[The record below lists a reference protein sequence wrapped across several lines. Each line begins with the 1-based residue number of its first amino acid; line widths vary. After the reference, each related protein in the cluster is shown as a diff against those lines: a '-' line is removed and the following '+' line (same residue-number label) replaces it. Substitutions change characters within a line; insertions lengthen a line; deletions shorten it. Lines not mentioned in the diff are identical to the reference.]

1 MFGSLMRFVDGDED
15 DILGA
20 HMQNMNQMMSSMNS
34 MFANPFGMMGGMP
47 GFGGASPFMPMMPQ
61 MPNMSQLMSQMQN
74 NGNCHSYSS
83 STVMSM
89 TNGPDGR
96 PQVYQATSSTRSAP
110 GGIRETK
117 KAVCD
122 SRTGVKK
129 LAIGHAIGDKE
140 HIIEREQNLRS
151 GEQEERQDFINLD
164 EEAFN
169 QEWRQKAREAQL
181 LQHSVNYP
189 QTRHQALPDANGSS
203 SRHSSS
209 SRHHRQ
215 HSPMLAIQSAPQPQ
229 PSRKRDH
236 SGADKMK
243 PAAKKEC
250 NSGEQTKQECNKTSP
265 APPSGET
272 KKQSSHHGEKKL
284 KTGE

>member
-1 MFGSLMRFVDGDED
+1 MFGSLMRFVDGEED

-34 MFANPFGMMGGMP
+34 MFANPFGMMGGH
-47 GFGGASPFMPMMPQ
+47 A
-61 MPNMSQLMSQMQN
+61 
-74 NGNCHSYSS
+74 
-83 STVMSM
+83 
-89 TNGPDGR
+89 R
-96 PQVYQATSSTRSAP
+96 IWRS
-110 GGIRETK
+110 
-117 KAVCD
+117 
-122 SRTGVKK
+122 
-129 LAIGHAIGDKE
+129 LAIHANDATDAQYESADEPNAKQWKLSLIQFKHKE
-140 HIIEREQNLRS
+140 S
-151 GEQEERQDFINLD
+151 
-164 EEAFN
+164 EAFN
-169 QEWRQKAREAQL
+169 QEWRQKACEAQL

-250 NSGEQTKQECNKTSP
+250 NSGEQTKQECNRTSP